1 MALLV
6 GKLEE
11 SRCLQVYSVREY
23 QSGTIAIVLVT
34 QQPFDTIQLI
44 DDV

>member
-1 MALLV
+1 MASLV

-11 SRCLQVYSVREY
+11 NRYLPVYFVRGY
-23 QSGTIAIVLVT
+23 QSGTIAIELVT
-34 QQPFDTIQLI
+34 QQPFDTTQLI

>member
-6 GKLEE
+6 GKLEGN
-11 SRCLQVYSVREY
+11 RYLPVGFVREY
-23 QSGTIAIVLVT
+23 RSGTIAIGLVD